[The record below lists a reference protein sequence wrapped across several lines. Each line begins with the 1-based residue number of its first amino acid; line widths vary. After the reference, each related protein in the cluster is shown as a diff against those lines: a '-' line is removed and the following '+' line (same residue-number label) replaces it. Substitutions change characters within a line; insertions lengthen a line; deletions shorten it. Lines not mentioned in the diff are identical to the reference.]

1 MSAVHVRHPPH
12 RSGLSSGSRSRS
24 PLCPVATSSMRRSRE
39 SKPDARSAAAEL
51 CSRCEL
57 LVQRI
62 ESFALMRPDIEGID
76 KLARAALR
84 ERHFAASLIDS
95 PDPARGI
102 QGCENNLRGL
112 SLELEC
118 AEWAPGV
125 TAVRKRF
132 ATRPPS
138 LGAKFGDEEVVEV
151 DVVAQEGLLWI
162 ECKAESKTLSS
173 NIVPQALSMKR
184 VSKASCNRRCFG
196 KAPKIVVYA
205 TGTLGDIEAGFLSDA
220 GISVLSALD
229 AKTEYLPKLPSPT
242 KMANLDITALFALVS
257 EVTNGG
263 ATKPISE
270 EITSWAERKPQHA
283 ACLRAEMNEPLN
295 LAAELAGYDSL
306 IAHPSV
312 IERFHDILHTVG
324 GPKEHQRWEETW
336 QPRIKVVSPREDGDV
351 KAEGIAEERS
361 LERAAQVR
369 SLSRLSPQQL
379 DPFELGEVAMART
392 FTANGRAVSSAA
404 EQGVLLETYVHRA
417 VWLVGL

>member
-12 RSGLSSGSRSRS
+12 RFGLSSGSRSRS

-151 DVVAQEGLLWI
+151 DVVAQEGLL
-162 ECKAESKTLSS
+162 
-173 NIVPQALSMKR
+173 
-184 VSKASCNRRCFG
+184 
-196 KAPKIVVYA
+196 
-205 TGTLGDIEAGFLSDA
+205 
-220 GISVLSALD
+220 
-229 AKTEYLPKLPSPT
+229 
-242 KMANLDITALFALVS
+242 
-257 EVTNGG
+257 
-263 ATKPISE
+263 
-270 EITSWAERKPQHA
+270 
-283 ACLRAEMNEPLN
+283 
-295 LAAELAGYDSL
+295 
-306 IAHPSV
+306 
-312 IERFHDILHTVG
+312 
-324 GPKEHQRWEETW
+324 
-336 QPRIKVVSPREDGDV
+336 
-351 KAEGIAEERS
+351 
-361 LERAAQVR
+361 
-369 SLSRLSPQQL
+369 
-379 DPFELGEVAMART
+379 
-392 FTANGRAVSSAA
+392 
-404 EQGVLLETYVHRA
+404 
-417 VWLVGL
+417 